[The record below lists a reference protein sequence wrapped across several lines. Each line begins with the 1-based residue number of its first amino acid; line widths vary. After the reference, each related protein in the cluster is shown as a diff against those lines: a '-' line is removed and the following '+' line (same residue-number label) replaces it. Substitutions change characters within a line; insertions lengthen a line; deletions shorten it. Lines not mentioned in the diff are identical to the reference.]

1 MCYTFTSMKKT
12 YSAKK
17 EDVKRVWYLVDAKDK
32 ILGRLAA
39 RVAAILRGKHKAIF
53 TPHVDTGDAVIIINA
68 AQIRLSGRKAK
79 QKVYHR
85 YSGYPG
91 GLREVTFEKMFKQK
105 PTTVIKLAVRRML
118 PKGSLSHDMLKK
130 LKIYADDKHTHQAQ
144 NPQALEV

>member
-1 MCYTFTSMKKT
+1 MKKT

-32 ILGRLAA
+32 ILGRMAA
-39 RVAAILRGKHKAIF
+39 KVASILRGKHKTIF

-68 AQIRLSGRKAK
+68 SQVRLTGRKAK
-79 QKVYHR
+79 QKVYRR

-91 GLREVTFEKMFKQK
+91 GLREVSFEKMFRQK

-118 PKGSLSHDMLKK
+118 PGGALGHTMLKK
-130 LKIYADDKHTHQAQ
+130 LKIYADDKHAHKAQ
-144 NPQALEV
+144 NPQVLEV